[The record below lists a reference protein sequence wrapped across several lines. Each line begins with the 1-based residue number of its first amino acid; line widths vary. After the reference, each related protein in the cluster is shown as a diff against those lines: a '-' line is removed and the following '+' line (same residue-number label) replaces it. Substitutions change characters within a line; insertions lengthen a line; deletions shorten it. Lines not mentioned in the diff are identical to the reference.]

1 MVNNISH
8 EMGDVFFAEIEH
20 TPNRIE
26 EFTRS
31 VDL

>member
-1 MVNNISH
+1 MVNNISQ

-20 TPNRIE
+20 TPNRIQQ
-26 EFTRS
+26 FTPS